1 MTLRIRVTNIYVLSL
16 YILTVIE
23 TLTFVGNISDYYISA
38 YFCSF
43 FILIIQENKEQVL
56 NDDRE
61 IYRNFSNIIFNP
73 L

>member
-1 MTLRIRVTNIYVLSL
+1 MHLCT

-23 TLTFVGNISDYYISA
+23 TITYFVGNISGYYISA
-38 YFCSF
+38 YICSF
-43 FILIIQENKEQVL
+43 FILIIQENKEQVI

-61 IYRNFSNIIFNP
+61 ISRNFSNIIFSP